1 VPPQIFTQPLSVLF
15 INDNNFMQR
24 LPDNLGNTPVLYLTF
39 ANNRFT
45 GRIPRSIGNA
55 SATLIE
61 VLFLNNRLSGCIPY
75 EVGLLQNAT
84 VFDVGNNFLTG
95 PLPWSLGCLEKIE
108 QLNFA
113 GNFLYGQ
120 VPELVCELENLEN
133 LSLSD
138 NYFTII
144 GPRCR
149 KLIKSGVVD
158 VRQNCIRGLP
168 DQRPPWECW
177 WFFISSYLHC
187 EYPWWFT
194 TYVPCRDPPEWH
206 DWHHRDH
213 RDHRHHHYPP
223 KGSKRKL
230 LSYAALSRN
239 RL

>member
-1 VPPQIFTQPLSVLF
+1 MPPQIFTQPLIVLF
-15 INDNNFMQR
+15 INNNNFMQK

-45 GRIPRSIGNA
+45 GPIPRSIGNA

-61 VLFLNNRLSGCIPY
+61 VLFLNNHLSGCIPY
-75 EVGLLQNAT
+75 EVGLLRNAT
-84 VFDVGNNFLTG
+84 VFDAGNNFLTG

-120 VPELVCELENLEN
+120 VPELVCDLGNLQN

-138 NYFTII
+138 NYFTVV

-158 VRQNCIRGLP
+158 VRQNCIHGLP
-168 DQRPPWECW
+168 DQRPPGECW
-177 WFFISSYLHC
+177 WFFISSHFHC
-187 EYPWWFT
+187 DYPWWFT
-194 TYVPCRDPPEWH
+194 TYVPCRAPPAW
-206 DWHHRDH
+206 
-213 RDHRHHHYPP
+213 HHHYPP

-230 LSYAALSRN
+230 LSYAALSRK

>member
-1 VPPQIFTQPLSVLF
+1 MPPQIFTQPLSVLF
-15 INDNNFMQR
+15 INNNNFMQR

-45 GRIPRSIGNA
+45 GPIPRSIGNA

-61 VLFLNNRLSGCIPY
+61 VLFLNNHLSGCIPY
-75 EVGLLQNAT
+75 EVGLLENAT

-113 GNFLYGQ
+113 GNFLHGQ
-120 VPELVCELENLEN
+120 VPELVCELGNLEN

-138 NYFTII
+138 NYFTFV

-168 DQRPPWECW
+168 NQRPPWECW
-177 WFFISSYLHC
+177 WFFISSHLHC

-194 TYVPCRDPPEWH
+194 TYVPCRAPPAWH
-206 DWHHRDH
+206 DW
-213 RDHRHHHYPP
+213 HHHYPP